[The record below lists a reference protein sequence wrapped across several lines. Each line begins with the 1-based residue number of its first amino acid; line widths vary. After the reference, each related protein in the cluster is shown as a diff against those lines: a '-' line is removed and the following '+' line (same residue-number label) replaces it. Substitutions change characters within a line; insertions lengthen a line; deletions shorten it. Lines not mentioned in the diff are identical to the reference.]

1 MDNNMSNWTLVQSK
15 QKLKKEKLETYNPSF
30 DEIKNGIIMTL
41 QKYNPYAIYIYGSR
55 ARGTNNINS
64 DVDILVVWTFEP
76 KNIEIMKNE
85 IINKIKIK
93 IDFVN
98 LIYKEFG
105 KEIKV
110 QDFRD
115 IYYYENLIN
124 EAINIYKNTQDN
136 IYLKDIIQYSIK
148 LPKI

>member
-1 MDNNMSNWTLVQSK
+1 MDIDTWTIVTSK
-15 QKLKKEKLETYNPSF
+15 QKFKKENSETYNPSF
-30 DEIKNGIIMTL
+30 EEIKNVIIITL
-41 QKYNPYAIYIYGSR
+41 KKYNPYAIYIYGSR

-64 DVDILVVWTFEP
+64 DVDILVIWKYNP

-85 IINKIKIK
+85 IINKIKLK

-98 LIYKEFG
+98 LIYKQFG

-110 QDFRD
+110 QNLGD
-115 IYYYENLIN
+115 ICYYDNLIN

-136 IYLKDIIQYSIK
+136 IYLKDILTFSIK
-148 LPKI
+148 LPKV